1 MSMQEEHKQKEL
13 QAKLEAKAQ
22 IVHNNSTADNTKI
35 ADSTEKNDTLQNY
48 LNQEKLLDEILQ
60 IREELKVSLNFL

>member
-1 MSMQEEHKQKEL
+1 MSMQEEHKQKDL

-22 IVHNNSTADNTKI
+22 IVHNNSSSDSTI
-35 ADSTEKNDTLQNY
+35 LSTEKNDTLQNY

-60 IREELKVSLNFL
+60 IREELRVSLNFL